1 MDNGEKDSVIT
12 IDKIDNINDVLRYY
26 HQIISATSNEVI
38 IDLSDTDFI
47 RSSFVC
53 ILGLAKV
60 TQESRGKKVQI
71 IEPRNQ
77 RVKKVLVGIGF
88 LKEGKHNQGM
98 IVYRNIK
105 LNEEEGFYSQFDD
118 YFSKKLKPYLTH
130 IPNEIFVK
138 LMQKVLEIFSNAF
151 RHSRSESG
159 IFCSGQFFPK
169 GNKFSFVIADGGVG
183 IKSNVDTYFNKV
195 NPRLF
200 LFFPTKY
207 NIPANEAIKWAI
219 NKGNST
225 TGIGGLGLGLSG
237 NLSKTVGED

>member
-88 LKEGKHNQGM
+88 LKEGKHSQGM

-105 LNEEEGFYSQFDD
+105 LNEEEGKKVVFDKVVMIVNGKK
-118 YFSKKLKPYLTH
+118 SKVGQPYVEKASVEGVIIKTDRAKKIIVYKQRPKKGYRKKQGH
-130 IPNEIFVK
+130 RQGFTRVMISKIRTSA
-138 LMQKVLEIFSNAF
+138 QKKA
-151 RHSRSESG
+151 
-159 IFCSGQFFPK
+159 
-169 GNKFSFVIADGGVG
+169 
-183 IKSNVDTYFNKV
+183 
-195 NPRLF
+195 
-200 LFFPTKY
+200 
-207 NIPANEAIKWAI
+207 EAA
-219 NKGNST
+219 T
-225 TGIGGLGLGLSG
+225 
-237 NLSKTVGED
+237 EAE